1 MIREGLEEAGC
12 ELRPENDEQA
22 IRVAFQRE
30 TVVET
35 QAWSGRGLSLPKGRV
50 REWAGQASGG
60 GHSERAGGR
69 AGARALTQECSS
81 SRDTAGLEGMEGRQ

>member
-22 IRVAFQRE
+22 IRVAFQSK

-50 REWAGQASGG
+50 RE
-60 GHSERAGGR
+60 
-69 AGARALTQECSS
+69 
-81 SRDTAGLEGMEGRQ
+81 